1 MPPSSPALVLQPPD
15 DLPIVIRKGTHSTYN
30 SYHVYNFLSYHCLS
44 LPYFVFVSILSFVS
58 IPTSTSEVLT
68 HLGWK
73 QEMVEEMFFPP
84 MAHGNLSLF
93 LLASLILV
101 IVGFK

>member
-1 MPPSSPALVLQPPD
+1 MPPSSPALVSQPPD
-15 DLPIVIRKGTHSTYN
+15 DLPIAIRKGTHSIYN
-30 SYHVYNFLSYHCLS
+30 PYHVYNFLSFHCLS

-73 QEMVEEMFFPP
+73 QEMVEEMDV
-84 MAHGNLSLF
+84 LS
-93 LLASLILV
+93 SNGTWELV
-101 IVGFK
+101 TLPLGKSHIGYRWI